1 MNQIKEWK
9 ISKIKNKNFRFF
21 WEGGGFEKFGSGE
34 LTNGDFVNSHV
45 LGGFCGL
52 EYLPDCSKIL
62 FWIVKIYF
70 YNNLIEKMNKKFDT
84 EKKVLTLFFGFE
96 ISDDDGSWAKS
107 MYVVY
112 F

>member
-1 MNQIKEWK
+1 M
-9 ISKIKNKNFRFF
+9 
-21 WEGGGFEKFGSGE
+21 
-34 LTNGDFVNSHV
+34 NSHV

-62 FWIVKIYF
+62 FWIVTIYF

-96 ISDDDGSWAKS
+96 ISDDLKIYLPEGGGGLGVFAFHDVPSRRFAPRFVS
-107 MYVVY
+107 

>member
-1 MNQIKEWK
+1 M
-9 ISKIKNKNFRFF
+9 
-21 WEGGGFEKFGSGE
+21 
-34 LTNGDFVNSHV
+34 NGDFVNSHV

-52 EYLPDCSKIL
+52 EYLPDWSKIL
-62 FWIVKIYF
+62 FWIVTIYF

-96 ISDDDGSWAKS
+96 ISDDDGSWAKF